1 MTGIE
6 YNLEVTPPSDEQT
19 SNRMVELAQDHEFAA
34 RKKYDT
40 WKAQKPIIEE
50 HYRTAIK
57 EVQADEIRTFVDS
70 KLKVTWLFTAIE
82 VSSRLW
88 ISMVVGKRTYQ
99 TLKMSLYQF
108 LRIGRVSVHFLF
120 TTDGLKQSVESLKQ

>member
-1 MTGIE
+1 MTGTE

-50 HYRTAIK
+50 HYRTSIK
-57 EVQADEIRTFVDS
+57 EVQADRTIEELSDALADEITS
-70 KLKVTWLFTAIE
+70 HTWAASIWDL
-82 VSSRLW
+82 
-88 ISMVVGKRTYQ
+88 
-99 TLKMSLYQF
+99 
-108 LRIGRVSVHFLF
+108 
-120 TTDGLKQSVESLKQ
+120 